1 MINQEY
7 KMTVSE
13 ITYKGFYFNSQFQE
27 VKNADDQW
35 IIYSPSNLKDKV
47 IQVQSNQKMLD
58 EACLSAHK
66 AAKLWKYVSLKDR
79 INFINK
85 VKDLFIKR
93 VDSIAQIIARET
105 GKPLWEATG
114 EAKALAAKITVSV
127 DQSLQLVKSQKI
139 ENIFPQVTGFT
150 QFKPQGVLAVIG
162 PFNFPAHLANGHI
175 IPALLTGNTVVF
187 KASEKTPATGQ
198 ILAEVFNDADLPNGV
213 FNLIQGGSKISQ
225 NLVEHNLVDG
235 VLFTGSYDVGLKIKK
250 QLVNRPEKIL
260 ALEMGGKNSSLVWKD
275 TNLKKAVYENIVASF
290 ITSGQRCSCTSQ
302 ILIHESIYEAFVE
315 AFLNAVK
322 NIKIGH
328 WSQSVFMGPLI
339 DKQSVSR
346 HLNAQDQAVDEGG
359 RLLYKG
365 EALDLKYKGHYV
377 SPSIVSFDLHK
388 KSSIYQNRELFSPQV
403 SLYKV
408 NDFDQASSI
417 INSSGFGLVAS
428 LFSNDKILQNK
439 AFLDWRVG
447 LLNINRASTGASS
460 RLPFG
465 GMGKS
470 GNHRASAHFAVQYCT
485 VPVALLQ
492 NDDSF
497 VKSNMIGFNFN

>member
-1 MINQEY
+1 MS
-7 KMTVSE
+7 VSE
-13 ITYKGFYFNSQFQE
+13 IFYKGFYFDSKFQ
-27 VKNADDQW
+27 KINNADEQW
-35 IIYSPSNLKDKV
+35 TVYSPSNLEDKI
-47 IQVQSNQKMLD
+47 IQVQSSQKMLD
-58 EACLSAHK
+58 QVCLSAYN

-85 VKDLFIKR
+85 VKNLFINR
-93 VDSIAQIIARET
+93 VDSIAEIISRET
-105 GKPLWEATG
+105 GKPLWESIG
-114 EAKALAAKITVSV
+114 EAKALALKITVSI
-127 DQSLQLVKSQKI
+127 DQSLQLVKTEKI

-198 ILAEVFNDADLPNGV
+198 ILAEVFNDAGLPNGV
-213 FNLIQGGSKISQ
+213 FNLIQGGAKISQ
-225 NLVEHNLVDG
+225 NLVEHDLIDG

-250 QLVNRPEKIL
+250 QLLNRPEKIL
-260 ALEMGGKNSSLVWKD
+260 ALEMGGKNCSLVWKD
-275 TNLKKAVYENIVASF
+275 TNIKKAVYENSIASF

-302 ILIHESIYEAFVE
+302 ILIHESIYETFIEAFVK
-315 AFLNAVK
+315 AVK

-346 HLNAQDQAVDEGG
+346 HLNAQDQAIDEGG
-359 RLLYKG
+359 QLLYKG
-365 EALDLKYKGHYV
+365 AALDLKHKGHYV
-377 SPSIVSFDLHK
+377 SPSILSFDAYK

-403 SLYKV
+403 SLYKIS
-408 NDFDQASSI
+408 DFDQASLI

-428 LFSNDKILQNK
+428 LFSNDKVLQNK

-485 VPVALLQ
+485 MPVALLQ

-497 VKSNMIGFNFN
+497 VKSNMTGFDFS